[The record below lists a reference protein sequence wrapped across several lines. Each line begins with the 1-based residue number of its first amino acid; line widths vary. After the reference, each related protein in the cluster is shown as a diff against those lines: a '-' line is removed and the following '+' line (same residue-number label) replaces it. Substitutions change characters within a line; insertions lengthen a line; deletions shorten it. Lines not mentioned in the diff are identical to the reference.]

1 MTPRSSSSA
10 SCASDSIDSTLVN
23 GEQRRVVVTGLGMIT
38 PLGASVEKSW
48 AGLKAGKSGIG
59 PITRFDAKDLETQI
73 AGEVHDFDPL
83 AYMDR
88 KEAKRADRFAQFA
101 IATAGQALTD
111 AKLEVTKDFAPRF
124 GVTFGSGIGGVE
136 TLVDNILVHDRDPR
150 RVSPFMIPMMIVDM
164 AAGEIAMKYGVKG
177 PNLATVSACASSAH
191 AIGEAVDTIRRGQ
204 ADVMIAGGSEAGV
217 IKVAIGAFNA
227 MHALS
232 RRNDEPEKASRP
244 FDKERDGFV
253 FSEAAACLVLE
264 EEGFAK
270 ARGARILGEVV
281 GYGATADAY
290 HVTAP
295 PEGAEGAVRAMEMA
309 LADAGIG
316 SDQIGYVN
324 AHGTSTQANDGA
336 ETAALKTFFGGK
348 EKTPPISST
357 KSMTGHTLGAAGAI
371 EAVICILA
379 MREGILPPTINQEVA
394 DPDCDLDY
402 IPNTARQAQVEYSLS
417 NSMGFGGH
425 NVALILKRGNAQPGA
440 A

>member
-1 MTPRSSSSA
+1 M
-10 SCASDSIDSTLVN
+10 
-23 GEQRRVVVTGLGMIT
+23 VVTGLGMIT
-38 PLGASVEKSW
+38 PLGASVDKTW
-48 AGLKAGKSGIG
+48 VGLKAGNSGIG

-73 AGEVHDFDPL
+73 AGEVHDFDAL
-83 AYMDR
+83 EYMDR

-101 IATAGQALTD
+101 IATAGQALKD
-111 AKLEVTKDFAPRF
+111 AKLEVTKDLAPRI

-136 TLVDNILVHDRDPR
+136 TLVDNILVHQRDPR

-164 AAGEIAMKYGVKG
+164 AAGEIAMKYGLKG

-191 AIGEAVDTIRRGQ
+191 AIGEAADTIRRGQ
-204 ADVMIAGGSEAGV
+204 ADVMVAGGSEAGV

-232 RRNDEPEKASRP
+232 RRNDAPEKASRP

-264 EEGFAK
+264 EEGFAR
-270 ARGARILGEVV
+270 ARGARILAEVV
-281 GYGATADAY
+281 GYGTTADAY

-295 PEGAEGAVRAMEMA
+295 PEGAEGAVRAMQMA
-309 LADAGIG
+309 LADAGVG
-316 SDQIGYVN
+316 PEKIGYVN

-336 ETAALKTFFGGK
+336 ESAALKTVFGGRD
-348 EKTPPISST
+348 KTPPISST

-379 MREGILPPTINQEVA
+379 MREGILPPTINQEVP
-394 DPDCDLDY
+394 DPECDLDY
-402 IPNTARQAQVEYSLS
+402 IPNAARQAQVEYSLS

-425 NVALILKRGNAQPGA
+425 NVALVIKRRGGA

>member
-1 MTPRSSSSA
+1 M
-10 SCASDSIDSTLVN
+10 N

-38 PLGASVEKSW
+38 PLGATVDKSW
-48 AGLKAGKSGIG
+48 AGLTAGKSGIG

-83 AYMDR
+83 EYMER

-101 IATAGQALTD
+101 VATAGQALKD
-111 AKLEVTKDFAPRF
+111 AKLEITKDLGPRI

-136 TLVDNILVHDRDPR
+136 TLVDNILVHEKDPR
-150 RVSPFMIPMMIVDM
+150 RVSPFMIPMMIMDM
-164 AAGEIAMKYGVKG
+164 AAGEIAMKYGAKG

-191 AIGEAVDTIRRGQ
+191 AIGEAADTIRRGQ
-204 ADVMIAGGSEAGV
+204 ADAMLAGGSEAGI

-232 RRNDEPEKASRP
+232 RRNDAPEKASRP

-270 ARGARILGEVV
+270 ARRAHIIAEII

-295 PEGAEGAVRAMEMA
+295 PEGAEGAVRAMRMA
-309 LADAGIG
+309 LADAGIEPA
-316 SDQIGYVN
+316 QIGYVN

-336 ETAALKTFFGGK
+336 ETAALKTAFGDHANRL
-348 EKTPPISST
+348 PISST

-379 MREGILPPTINQEVA
+379 MRDGILPPTINQEVP
-394 DPDCDLDY
+394 DPACDLDY
-402 IPNTARQAQVEYSLS
+402 IPNTARKATVEYALT

-425 NVALILKRGNAQPGA
+425 NVALVIRRRNGA
-440 A
+440 G